1 MAQGEK
7 GFPVAL
13 ILLSSPPF
21 LKDPDH
27 LQDLVGKQRSPGV
40 HTSGGESPAPRLPG
54 PWRYQIASWATKFMR
69 SAASVLIG
77 FCAMGPEVSSPSALH
92 SAALGSASHVAR
104 ETGC

>member
-1 MAQGEK
+1 MQMGDFLRLCGVAQGEK

-40 HTSGGESPAPRLPG
+40 HTSGGESPAPRLPD
-54 PWRYQIASWATKFMR
+54 R
-69 SAASVLIG
+69 VLG
-77 FCAMGPEVSSPSALH
+77 HEVH
-92 SAALGSASHVAR
+92 ALGRLGTHRFLRHGA
-104 ETGC
+104 